1 MSSHLSDTHIYLD
14 LQIVNNNQNNN
25 EPPPVL
31 RFEETRN
38 SPFLPGDS
46 ADYFCS
52 ILRFSV
58 ETGDEIPVFIPRI
71 ELGESQMDVNKTVYR
86 VTVEHNGVSKTVPL
100 IWDPIDLSV
109 EPPQPPMLKQNIM
122 SRYYYM
128 TNFSQFLPMINNA
141 LKEAWSIV
149 GSEKNNSPFLDFDPE
164 TSKFNINSDVE
175 YITKGTK
182 LYFNSRLYELLSSFP
197 AKFIEY
203 KGDKNYRI
211 EFYNNHELHTKPIF
225 KPSTSGKCQVIDF
238 HVIQMF
244 QEIITI
250 GLWSPVASIVF
261 TSSLL
266 PIKSTNTS
274 PPRVFTDTTVGNALS
289 SSGQPN
295 LANII
300 TDFEVAISEKNQYRP
315 DISFRIE
322 SEYRLVDMYSM
333 PNLNRIDISVFWLSC
348 WGDYVPLHLVPGA
361 MAQIKVLFRNRSFN

>member
-1 MSSHLSDTHIYLD
+1 MSSHVSDTHIYLD

-38 SPFLPGDS
+38 SPVLPGDR

-175 YITKGTK
+175 YITKGASLILRATGQSHENGSNGLKYFVYGNRRQPEATGITRRQPPRFPLNWFVETPGSPPLPTSEAKPWAILTCLLGDWPDGQYPRCAASPRVREKQCNYALGSQAGSGPLTPERYNGAFSEIGLK
-182 LYFNSRLYELLSSFP
+182 LIDGMNAGGR
-197 AKFIEY
+197 A
-203 KGDKNYRI
+203 
-211 EFYNNHELHTKPIF
+211 TKP
-225 KPSTSGKCQVIDF
+225 
-238 HVIQMF
+238 
-244 QEIITI
+244 
-250 GLWSPVASIVF
+250 LR
-261 TSSLL
+261 
-266 PIKSTNTS
+266 
-274 PPRVFTDTTVGNALS
+274 PPANEPFTDN
-289 SSGQPN
+289 
-295 LANII
+295 
-300 TDFEVAISEKNQYRP
+300 K
-315 DISFRIE
+315 
-322 SEYRLVDMYSM
+322 
-333 PNLNRIDISVFWLSC
+333 
-348 WGDYVPLHLVPGA
+348 
-361 MAQIKVLFRNRSFN
+361 